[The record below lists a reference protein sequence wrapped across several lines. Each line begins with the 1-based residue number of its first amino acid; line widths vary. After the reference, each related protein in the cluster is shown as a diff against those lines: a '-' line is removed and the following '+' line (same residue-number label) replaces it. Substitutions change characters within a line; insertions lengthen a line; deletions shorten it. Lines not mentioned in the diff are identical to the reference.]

1 MGGGW
6 GGGADFW
13 NFMVSLFLFCGLF
26 LRGVTCH
33 TIPLPNINFVSFNW
47 FVSIS
52 CRKHILL
59 N

>member
-1 MGGGW
+1 M

-13 NFMVSLFLFCGLF
+13 NFMVSLILFCGLF